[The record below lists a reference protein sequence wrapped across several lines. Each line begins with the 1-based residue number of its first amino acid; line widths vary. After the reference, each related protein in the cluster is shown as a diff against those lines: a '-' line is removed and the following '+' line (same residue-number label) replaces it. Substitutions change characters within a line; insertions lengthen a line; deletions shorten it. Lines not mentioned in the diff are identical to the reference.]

1 MNTTQPSA
9 SFTLHHNGFYH
20 YTTGKATTFINPAH
34 VMHLEYD
41 AGDRFLT
48 IVFTDG
54 TTRAYRLD
62 GQTPEQAIIALLG

>member
-1 MNTTQPSA
+1 MNTNTPI
-9 SFTLHHNGFYH
+9 SFTLHTNGFYR
-20 YTTGKATTFINPAH
+20 YTNGKAATFINPAH

-54 TTRAYRLD
+54 NTRSYRLD

>member
-1 MNTTQPSA
+1 MNTNAPA
-9 SFTLHHNGFYH
+9 SFTLHPNGFYR
-20 YTTGKATTFINPAH
+20 YTNGNAVAFINPAH
-34 VMHLEYD
+34 VMLMEYD
-41 AGDRFLT
+41 DTGDCFLT